1 MMFGRLIK
9 RILIDKRARER
20 MAKSGKTVVKPA
32 AQKKGSA
39 KSQDKRKKLISETM
53 ALYRQKRVEYEKLDG
68 DLREKIDQAARE
80 AFGEKKK

>member
-20 MAKSGKTVVKPA
+20 MAKSGKTAVKPA
-32 AQKKGSA
+32 TQKKVSA
-39 KSQDKRKKLISETM
+39 KRRNERKKLISETM
-53 ALYRQKRVEYEKLDG
+53 ALYRVKRVEYEKLDG